1 MMMELA
7 AKIKALSGE
16 IRQRYDF
23 VKNKESTEIAL
34 ILPFIKSLGYDVFN
48 PSEVVPHYTLAID
61 HQKSVMVDYALLRDG
76 KAEIIIECKHW
87 GMNLDVE
94 SNSLAETFPA
104 SQAKIAI
111 LTNGIIYRF
120 FTDSDKEY
128 QLDKS
133 PFFEFSILE
142 VSDTA
147 IETLD
152 KFVKQ
157 NFDLADILAVAK
169 SMKQEKAKAAA
180 IKNIVKRRKIS
191 KKDIFIFLRE
201 DIAAPVSWSLLEYYR
216 GVTVASG
223 YYNLRSLDL
232 VLFTRRCDLLII
244 DECHFEDIDAF
255 CEFMYHIQYSNVSF
269 KVLAVLSSSTD
280 IDQVQQLLSQCDI
293 VIDIIVRPFTIKRLY
308 AYIEST
314 FGIQKSFDVGVK
326 SITPDQIK
334 SGMVAAENVY
344 IPGKDE
350 HLIECG
356 VVLDDIHVRE
366 LIKHNIAR
374 IKVHK
379 DVYKFM
385 NCWEFTKCKDCE
397 ECPAFINVDADG
409 FLDGVNAGRAC
420 MYINATLDMCGGGR
434 KYKSWEEK
442 IKVTC
447 HSCEFYKMVLTCND
461 GKIPPSIKLM
471 AHMDKNIYKRKNME
485 SARSSFVNKNQN
497 KQRP

>member
-1 MMMELA
+1 MVELA
-7 AKIKALSGE
+7 EKIKALSGE

-34 ILPFIKSLGYDVFN
+34 ILPFIKSLGYDVFD
-48 PSEVVPHYTLAID
+48 PSEVVPHYSIAVD
-61 HQKSVMVDYALLRDG
+61 HQQSVTVDYALLRDG
-76 KAEIIIECKHW
+76 HAEIIIECKHW
-87 GMNLDVE
+87 GMNLDME
-94 SNSLAETFPA
+94 RNSLRETFPL

-120 FTDSDKEY
+120 FTDSETEH
-128 QLDKS
+128 QLDKA

-147 IETLD
+147 METLD

-157 NFDLADILAVAK
+157 NFDLANILTVAK
-169 SMKQEKAKAAA
+169 EMKREKAKNAAL
-180 IKNIVKRRKIS
+180 NILIKRRKVS
-191 KKDIFIFLRE
+191 KKEIFVFLRE

-216 GVTVASG
+216 GITVASG
-223 YYNLRSLDL
+223 YYNLRSLEL

-244 DECHFEDIDAF
+244 DECHFDDMDAF

-269 KVLAVLSSSTD
+269 KVLAIMSSTTD
-280 IDQVQQLLSQCDI
+280 IEQVRQLLSQCDI
-293 VIDIIVRPFTIKRLY
+293 VIDIIIRPFTIRRLY
-308 AYIEST
+308 SYIEDA
-314 FGIQKSFDVGVK
+314 FGVKKSFDVGVK
-326 SITPDQIK
+326 AITSEQLK
-334 SGMVAAENVY
+334 RGLVAAENVY
-344 IPGKDE
+344 VPGKDE

-356 VVLDDIHVRE
+356 VVLDDEHVRE
-366 LIKHNIAR
+366 LIKFNISK

-379 DVYKFM
+379 DVYKFI
-385 NCWEFTKCKDCE
+385 NCWEFTKCKDFE
-397 ECPAFINVDADG
+397 DCPSFINVDADG

-447 HSCEFYKMVLTCND
+447 QNCEFYKMILTCND

-471 AHMDKNIYKRKNME
+471 AHMDKNIFKRKSME
-485 SARSSFVNKNQN
+485 SARSSFVKKTKNQP
-497 KQRP
+497 KP

>member
-1 MMMELA
+1 MMDLA
-7 AKIKALSGE
+7 AKIKTLSGE

-23 VKNKESTEIAL
+23 VKNKESTEVAL
-34 ILPFIKSLGYDVFN
+34 ILPFINSLGYDVFD
-48 PSEVVPHYTLAID
+48 PSVVVPDYTIAVS
-61 HQKSVMVDYALLRDG
+61 HQESVTIDYALLRDG
-76 KAEIIIECKHW
+76 QPEIIIECKHW
-87 GMNLDVE
+87 GMNLDIE
-94 SNSLAETFPA
+94 HNSLRETFPL
-104 SQAKIAI
+104 SQAKVAI
-111 LTNGIIYRF
+111 LTNGIVYRF
-120 FTDSDKEY
+120 YTDSDKEH

-142 VSDTA
+142 VSESA
-147 IETLD
+147 VETLD

-157 NFDLADILAVAK
+157 NFNISDIVSVAK
-169 SMKQEKAKAAA
+169 EMKKEKAKTAALNTL
-180 IKNIVKRRKIS
+180 IKRRKVS
-191 KKDIFIFLRE
+191 KKEIFVFLRE

-223 YYNLRSLDL
+223 YYSLRSLEL

-255 CEFMYHIQYSNVSF
+255 CEFMYHVQYSNVSF
-269 KVLAVLSSSTD
+269 KVLAVMSSTTD
-280 IDQVQQLLSQCDI
+280 IEQVNQLLAQCDI
-293 VIDIIVRPFTIKRLY
+293 VIDIIIRPFTIRRLY
-308 AYIEST
+308 SYIESA
-314 FGIQKSFDVGVK
+314 FGMKRSVDIGVK
-326 SITPDQIK
+326 GITPDQIK
-334 SGMVAAENVY
+334 NGLVAAENVY

-356 VVLDDIHVRE
+356 VVLDDEHVRD
-366 LIKHNIAR
+366 LIKYNIAK

-379 DVYKFM
+379 DVYKFI
-385 NCWEFTKCKDCE
+385 NCWEFMKCKDFG
-397 ECPAFINVDADG
+397 ECPSFVNVDADG
-409 FLDGVNAGRAC
+409 FLDGVNAGRVC

-447 HSCEFYKMVLTCND
+447 QNCEFYKMILTCND

-485 SARSSFVNKNQN
+485 SARKSYTKKSQN
-497 KQRP
+497 KPKP